1 MRKLILILLLAL
13 PMSSL
18 AQNWADDNQLDKIL
32 NSSSA
37 FGDDESSI
45 IVLEYWAKFN
55 ESNAFSDWDKLSDV
69 QYYRIDIA
77 KAPKYKKEHRVRMAP
92 TIIIWKNGIE
102 KTYKAG
108 LDLECPVEL
117 TELLGDIKEIQKASA
132 F

>member
-1 MRKLILILLLAL
+1 MLVL
-13 PMSSL
+13 PFASFS
-18 AQNWADDNQLDKIL
+18 QEWADDSSLDNIL
-32 NSSSA
+32 NSKNA
-37 FGDDESSI
+37 FGNDESTI
-45 IVLEYWAKFN
+45 IVVEFWAKFN
-55 ESNAFSDWDKLSDV
+55 EANAFTDWNKLSDV
-69 QYYRIDIA
+69 QYYRVDIA

-117 TELLGDIKEIQKASA
+117 TELLGDIKEIQEASA